1 MLSLN
6 AEARTL
12 FGKKVK
18 KLRAEG
24 KIPLVA
30 YGKKGALG
38 SYSVGAADFKKLF
51 REAGESTVVNL
62 ITPEGERD
70 VLIHDISYDP
80 VTNEVVHADLYV
92 IEKGQKVQ
100 VKVQVE
106 FTGTSYAVKSL
117 SGVLVKVL
125 YEVEVEAEP
134 RNLPHVLTIDISKL
148 ATFEDKLH
156 ASDIALPAGVILIE
170 NPEEVI
176 ALVQAPKEEK
186 EEEAVPVD
194 LTAIEVEKKGKKEEE
209 VIGEPEA
216 TKE

>member
-12 FGKKVK
+12 FGKKVR
-18 KLRAEG
+18 KLRGEG
-24 KIPLVA
+24 KFPLVA
-30 YGKKGALG
+30 YGKKGTLG
-38 SYSVGAADFKKLF
+38 SYSVGMADFKKLF
-51 REAGESTVVNL
+51 KEAGESTVINL

-80 VTNEVVHADLYV
+80 VTSEPVHADLYV
-92 IEKGQKVQ
+92 IEKVP
-100 VKVQVE
+100 VE

-134 RNLPHVLTIDISKL
+134 RNLPHALTIDISKL

-156 ASDIALPAGVILIE
+156 ASDIALPAGVVLIE

-216 TKE
+216 AKE